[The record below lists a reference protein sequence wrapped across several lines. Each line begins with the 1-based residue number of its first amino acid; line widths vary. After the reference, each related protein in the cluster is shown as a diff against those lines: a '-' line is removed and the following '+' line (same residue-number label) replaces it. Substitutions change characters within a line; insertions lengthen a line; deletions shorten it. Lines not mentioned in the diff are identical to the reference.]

1 MELTDLDLVHW
12 PAFPQLISASTS
24 RLLRTRRVEQTGNRQ
39 TTDRQQTDNRQTTD
53 AQKTH
58 NSRAH
63 GITVYRS
70 ADFEPFWSI
79 APKLRPS
86 HDCFWCAAAPA
97 AAVEIDLFMIFLRSS
112 GIMNARRPR
121 YTTITSFRTMRP
133 NTVRCTQTLRTLDLA
148 AMISPNL
155 VLSAHLTPL
164 FLVNWVGT
172 TTSQLQLLHVTVLPQ
187 RKQQQFGYSSRV
199 VAVEKKDAAPTFFTT
214 IKMSQLQLL

>member
-1 MELTDLDLVHW
+1 MTDGFGALASICTAYFRLYI
-12 PAFPQLISASTS
+12 PAAAHE
-24 RLLRTRRVEQTGNRQ
+24 TRGTN
-39 TTDRQQTDNRQTTD
+39 RQQTDNRQTTD
-53 AQKTH
+53 APKTH

-86 HDCFWCAAAPA
+86 HDCFWCAAAAA

-133 NTVRCTQTLRTLDLA
+133 NTVRCTQTHRTLDLA
-148 AMISPNL
+148 AMIAPNL
-155 VLSAHLTPL
+155 VHSAHLTPL
-164 FLVNWVGT
+164 FLVNGVGT
-172 TTSQLQLLHVTVLPQ
+172 TTSQLQMLQCYHKENNNNLVIVL
-187 RKQQQFGYSSRV
+187 
-199 VAVEKKDAAPTFFTT
+199 E
-214 IKMSQLQLL
+214 L